1 MRFYLTCA
9 FVWVRHETYW
19 YGVAGGHHTQLRCEM
34 HSMNDYYGPGMET
47 YRVPG
52 FLSILR
58 LYIIVS
64 YFRITVAG
72 KLQIQVI

>member
-1 MRFYLTCA
+1 MKPIDTALL
-9 FVWVRHETYW
+9 
-19 YGVAGGHHTQLRCEM
+19 GVITHNYVVEM